1 MITAQFNKKL
11 WSAQGGMQLDIQMEL
26 EQGECLTLYGDS
38 GAGKT
43 SALRILSGLLQPDSG
58 RIVVGGE
65 TWYDTDKNINLPPQ
79 KRNIGYVFQDYAL
92 FPNLTARENIA
103 YGLRKGDS
111 TSLLEELITITG
123 LGELQHKKPGQ
134 LSGGQQQR
142 VALARALVRQP
153 KLLLLD
159 EPMSALDHLTRNHLQ
174 DFILEARQRYG
185 FTVILVSHDLGEI
198 IKLSDRVAVLENGVI
213 SREGSP
219 AQVFMQ
225 HKISGKFQFSGKILG
240 IEQQE
245 VVWIVTLLIG
255 ANLVKVVVTEKEIQ
269 GLRTGDQVIV
279 ASKAFNPILQKI
291 RDL

>member
-11 WSAQGGMQLDIQMEL
+11 WSAQGGMQLDIQVEL

-43 SALRILSGLLQPDSG
+43 SALRILSGLLQPESG

-65 TWYDTDKNINLPPQ
+65 TWYDASKNINLPPQ

-103 YGLRKGDS
+103 FGLRKGES
-111 TSLLEELITITG
+111 TALLEELITITS

-159 EPMSALDHLTRNHLQ
+159 EPMSALDHLTRSHLQ

-269 GLRTGDQVIV
+269 GLSIGDHVIV

-291 RDL
+291 KDL

>member
-111 TSLLEELITITG
+111 TALLEELITITG